1 MLLSRDGE
9 GGVEATF
16 IQTLKTVVRIEK
28 NNKRQDMFVTVYVID
43 KIHTCT
49 YSSIH
54 TKRLK
59 QALSRLFKPFF

>member
-43 KIHTCT
+43 K
-49 YSSIH
+49 SS
-54 TKRLK
+54 
-59 QALSRLFKPFF
+59 FC